1 MDGNVNSMPLTKSVD
16 TVNALIDKINST
28 CDALMAALEYNTETV
43 SSYNMTIVQRMN
55 FNSEFIDRVV
65 SNIIA
70 LKKHL
75 YDLKRWINGDLIMD
89 TLDLQ
94 TVVSGLRET
103 SDNLNELLL
112 SDNNFNNVYDFA
124 INEIQ
129 TLIQQVLDE
138 IKLGEVVL
146 KYENN

>member
-1 MDGNVNSMPLTKSVD
+1 
-16 TVNALIDKINST
+16 
-28 CDALMAALEYNTETV
+28 
-43 SSYNMTIVQRMN
+43 
-55 FNSEFIDRVV
+55 
-65 SNIIA
+65 
-70 LKKHL
+70 
-75 YDLKRWINGDLIMD
+75 MD

-112 SDNNFNNVYDFA
+112 SDNNFNNIYDFA

-129 TLIQQVLDE
+129 TLIKQVLDE
-138 IKLGEVVL
+138 IKLGEIVL

>member
-1 MDGNVNSMPLTKSVD
+1 MDNNFNSVSLAKSVD

-28 CDALMAALEYNTETV
+28 CDALMAALEMNTENV
-43 SSYNMTIVQRMN
+43 SSYNMTLVDRMN
-55 FNSEFIDRVV
+55 VNSEFIDRVV

-70 LKKHL
+70 MKKHL
-75 YDLKRWINGDLIMD
+75 SDLKKWINWDLIMD
-89 TLDLQ
+89 TWDLQ
-94 TVVSGLRET
+94 TVVSWLRET
-103 SDNLNELLL
+103 SDKLNELLL

-129 TLIQQVLDE
+129 TLIEQVLDE

-146 KYENN
+146 KMSD

>member
-1 MDGNVNSMPLTKSVD
+1 MDNNVNSMPLQKSVD
-16 TVNALIDKINST
+16 TVNALIDKINAT
-28 CDALMAALEYNTETV
+28 CDALMLALEYNSETV

-55 FNSEFIDRVV
+55 INSEFIDRVV

-75 YDLKRWINGDLIMD
+75 SDLRKWINWDLIMD

-94 TVVSGLRET
+94 TVVSGLMET

-112 SDNNFNNVYDFA
+112 SDNNFNNIYDFA

-129 TLIQQVLDE
+129 TLIKQVLDE

-146 KYENN
+146 KMNN

>member
-1 MDGNVNSMPLTKSVD
+1 MNNNLDSMSLAKSVD

-28 CDALMAALEYNTETV
+28 CDALMAALEFNTETV

-55 FNSEFIDRVV
+55 INSEFIDRVV

-70 LKKHL
+70 MKKHL
-75 YDLKRWINGDLIMD
+75 SDLKKWINWDLIED

-94 TVVSGLRET
+94 TIVSGLRET
-103 SDNLNELLL
+103 SDKLNELLL

-129 TLIQQVLDE
+129 TLIEKVLDE
-138 IKLGEVVL
+138 IKIWEVVL
-146 KYENN
+146 KMSD

>member
-1 MDGNVNSMPLTKSVD
+1 MDNNVNSMPLQKSVD
-16 TVNALIDKINST
+16 TVNALIDKINAT
-28 CDALMAALEYNTETV
+28 CDALMLALEYNSETV

-55 FNSEFIDRVV
+55 INSEFIDRVV

-75 YDLKRWINGDLIMD
+75 SDLRKWINWDLIMD

-94 TVVSGLRET
+94 TVVSGLMET

-112 SDNNFNNVYDFA
+112 SDNNFNNIYDFA

-129 TLIQQVLDE
+129 TLIKQVLDE
-138 IKLGEVVL
+138 IKLWEVVL
-146 KYENN
+146 KMNN

>member
-1 MDGNVNSMPLTKSVD
+1 MDNNVNSMPLQKSVD
-16 TVNALIDKINST
+16 TVNALIDKINAT
-28 CDALMAALEYNTETV
+28 CDALMLALEYNSETV

-55 FNSEFIDRVV
+55 INSEFIDRVV

-75 YDLKRWINGDLIMD
+75 SDLRKWINWDLIMD

-94 TVVSGLRET
+94 TVVSGLMET

-112 SDNNFNNVYDFA
+112 SDNNFNNIYDFA

-129 TLIQQVLDE
+129 TLIKQVLDE

-146 KYENN
+146 KMDN